1 MKIGVYYDDP
11 ETVPEDQVSLLEE
24 TITPRHNLP
33 PLLHKLSERKPERLD
48 WIGNKYFYKYNFI
61 NLKSNFALLSS
72 KCHNFFKFVFPFKIS
87 SRTYFPAGTYYMTPF
102 RLD

>member
-1 MKIGVYYDDP
+1 MKIPCLDDAENYESSGQI

-48 WIGNKYFYKYNFI
+48 WIGKKFFHKYNFVGSSLI
-61 NLKSNFALLSS
+61 FLYFKDVKKS
-72 KCHNFFKFVFPFKIS
+72 FFIRFS
-87 SRTYFPAGTYYMTPF
+87 
-102 RLD
+102 